1 MGIQSTRTVSREWAL
16 NRVELISTLAVECNF
31 REIQSRSYEDGLDI
45 RSVKPTDPF
54 VNFTNDMLSEVL
66 DLPFYRESLFEN
78 YLVVDDV

>member
-45 RSVKPTDPF
+45 RSVKPADPF
-54 VNFTNDMLSEVL
+54 VNFTNDIF
-66 DLPFYRESLFEN
+66 LP
-78 YLVVDDV
+78 